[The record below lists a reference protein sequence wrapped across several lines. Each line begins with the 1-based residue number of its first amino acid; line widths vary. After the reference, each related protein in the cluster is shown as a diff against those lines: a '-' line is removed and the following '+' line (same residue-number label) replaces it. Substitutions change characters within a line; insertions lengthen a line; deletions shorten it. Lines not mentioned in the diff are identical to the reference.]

1 MFGQCCFDVGDINCT
16 LGTGTFIDI
25 NTGQVPHAS
34 IAGQSFLFSHNMY
47 TAGWGRVKNVN
58 MMFMLSPLFCM
69 QIRFVMTY
77 CSFIV

>member
-34 IAGQSFLFSHNMY
+34 MAGQSFYIRLWYNTEHLRV
-47 TAGWGRVKNVN
+47 GRFKNID
-58 MMFMLSPLFCM
+58 MILMLSLLGVSVCG
-69 QIRFVMTY
+69 QDV
-77 CSFIV
+77 